1 MGSEGN
7 RQGEG
12 LSGEEG
18 GDDASKMGV
27 GREVEGMER
36 WDEEGEEGGERKGE
50 DAGHFDSAPWMS
62 EQREE
67 EGASNRRM
75 METIVVEALRNLWGN
90 INEELLVY
98 EEKLEE
104 VARQREEKRRRE
116 TGSHRVRA
124 NEDDLYRRGQ
134 RLARGRRRRC
144 ISA

>member
-1 MGSEGN
+1 MVCVE
-7 RQGEG
+7 EG

-18 GDDASKMGV
+18 GDDASKKGV
-27 GREVEGMER
+27 GTEVEGMAR

-67 EGASNRRM
+67 EGESNRRM

-104 VARQREEKRRRE
+104 VARRREEKRRSS
-116 TGSHRVRA
+116 TP
-124 NEDDLYRRGQ
+124 
-134 RLARGRRRRC
+134 RGRDC
-144 ISA
+144 K